1 MYLVVGLCLML
12 FFGHGV
18 AENLMLFLCNSFLLV
33 GQEGILLVSRE
44 MYVRTGIRC
53 IAIVVN
59 VLSVLI
65 SLTCLCCL
73 CHCSLISVSVA
84 NSCKAGIH
92 THKYSY

>member
-1 MYLVVGLCLML
+1 MR
-12 FFGHGV
+12 
-18 AENLMLFLCNSFLLV
+18 
-33 GQEGILLVSRE
+33 I
-44 MYVRTGIRC
+44 GIRC
-53 IAIVVN
+53 IVIVVN